1 MMLLNRVSDA
11 IRYAIHGPD
20 LNVRDSA
27 GGLILGGPRMRSDWP
42 KENLDGQVAR
52 AFRLAVVSACIDAIA
67 RDVSAAPL
75 KVYREVKGQPE
86 EEAKHPARIVVRDP
100 NPSMSESEFWYFVVT
115 MAAVTGFCVIEKVR
129 SGAGR
134 PVELWPLISPWLK
147 VKPKPQALPDWEY
160 RVPGNNPW
168 PLAAED
174 VILVT
179 YRPDPWGGWMGR
191 TPMGALKRELAL
203 DDRMTDL
210 LNVLFERG
218 GVPPLAL
225 KATPQGTA
233 NTAPMRFSQEDI
245 DAITGSFAQKYGGSD
260 NWHKPMFLGGLEVER
275 IGLDLGEMLFPQ
287 IREHIELHVCTAF
300 GVPAGMIGTSAGL
313 ARNTY
318 SNAATDVTKYY
329 DGTIAPLWAR
339 LDGAFTRGLL
349 REFDP
354 GGTLDMNFDT
364 SEIGALQE
372 DEEPKWTHATSALT
386 AGLVTL
392 NQAQAEIGL
401 PGFGTDGEVLFLPF
415 SVTVIKPTDLL
426 SEAEIKP
433 VPAALAPGASVSDT
447 GGNASDGQDTAPSGK
462 ESSGAGAEASGAQTG
477 ASRGWLL
484 SADAWQPHGPAG
496 ASPATVVQPLPGNA
510 ERTGDAAATRCRLVP
525 LTPHKRHTVH
535 TRSKKSIAKLSR
547 RGATMLRAFWR
558 AQGERI
564 VGAAK
569 RYADI
574 EMPSGIDPDLYH
586 TRDIAEID
594 WDDEEAELA
603 KTLNRFY
610 LLNGE
615 TAFAEVA
622 DQLGID
628 LAWDLANPNV
638 RRVMNDLAQR
648 VTGISETTQ
657 ADVQQTVAD
666 ALDEGVTM
674 QELAD
679 RLTGLFEETYQSRAM
694 TVARTESQVAYNRAN
709 VLGYQESGQ
718 IAYVELLDNPN
729 HGDYAGDGDGL
740 TCAQRD
746 GMVVPLEEAQT
757 HIEGTHPNCIL
768 GVGPV
773 LTSPLGSE

>member
-115 MAAVTGFCVIEKVR
+115 MAAVTGFCVVEKVR

-147 VKPKPQALPDWEY
+147 VKPRLQALPDWEY
-160 RVPGNNPW
+160 RVPGNDPW

-354 GGTLDMNFDT
+354 AGTLDMNFDT

-372 DEEPKWTHATSALT
+372 DEEPKWTHATSALQ

-401 PGFGTDGEVLFLPF
+401 PGFGKDGEVLFLPF

-433 VPAALAPGASVSDT
+433 VPPALVPGQGGANDGTGDSQPAESGSGDGGSGGDGTVAAGDRA
-447 GGNASDGQDTAPSGK
+447 
-462 ESSGAGAEASGAQTG
+462 
-477 ASRGWLL
+477 
-484 SADAWQPHGPAG
+484 SADSARIRPDDLVYAYRGYRL
-496 ASPATVVQPLPGNA
+496 S
-510 ERTGDAAATRCRLVP
+510 ER
-525 LTPHKRHTVH
+525 KRKHLH
-535 TRSKKSIAKLSR
+535 TRSKKSITRLSR

-564 VGAAK
+564 VGAAQ
-569 RYADI
+569 RNAVHD
-574 EMPSGIDPDLYH
+574 MPSGIDPELYH

-628 LAWDLANPNV
+628 IAWDLANPNV
-638 RRVMNDLAQR
+638 RRVMNEIAQR
-648 VTGISETTQ
+648 PNGIKGINDTTRQ
-657 ADVQQTVAD
+657 DVQEVVTE

-674 QELAD
+674 QELSD
-679 RLTGLFEETYQSRAM
+679 RLTGLFEETYQGRAM
-694 TVARTESQVAYNRAN
+694 TVARSESQVAYNRAN
-709 VLGYQESGQ
+709 VLGYAESGQ
-718 IAYVELLDNPN
+718 IAYVELFDNPN
-729 HGDYAGDGDGL
+729 HSDYAGDGDGL

-746 GMVVPLEEAQT
+746 GMIVPLEDAQV

-768 GVGPV
+768 AVAPV